1 MKVMREGQCLRHA
14 LYGIGIATASNEE
27 RTTIDFYEHGRK
39 TFVTHLLEAELVA
52 EAPPKPAKPRG
63 TEARATKKSGGAK

>member
-1 MKVMREGQCLRHA
+1 MKVMREGQCLKHG

-39 TFVTHLLEAELVA
+39 TFVTSLLEAELVTD
-52 EAPPKPAKPRG
+52 APPRAKSRAG
-63 TEARATKKSGGAK
+63 AEGRTTKKARATK